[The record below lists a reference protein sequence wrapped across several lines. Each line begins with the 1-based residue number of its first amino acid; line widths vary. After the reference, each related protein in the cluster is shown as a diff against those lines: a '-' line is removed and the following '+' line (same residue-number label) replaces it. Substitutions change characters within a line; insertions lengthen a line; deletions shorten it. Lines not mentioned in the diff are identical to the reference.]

1 MKRIALIT
9 IFIFSIVLNLA
20 VAASLG
26 WHFFSAKHSAL
37 EIPATDNN
45 RLTEDDF
52 KMIGRC
58 CMQSGAPKIMMD
70 LRQKIVGKKAE
81 VLDLLAKSPGDARVA
96 SNKLDELNSLTG
108 EMEKQAAIRISQ
120 VMASLPAEKREAFL
134 IFLKNRMA
142 MGFGPGMSR
151 GGACRCCGH
160 SQTEAA
166 QK

>member
-9 IFIFSIVLNLA
+9 IFMFSIVLNLA
-20 VAASLG
+20 VAASVG
-26 WHFFSAKHSAL
+26 WHFFAAKHSAL
-37 EIPATDNN
+37 EIPATDN

-52 KMIGRC
+52 KIIGRC
-58 CMQSGAPKIMMD
+58 CMQSGGPKIMMD

-81 VLDLLAKSPGDARVA
+81 VLDLLAKSPGDPRVA

-108 EMEKQAAIRISQ
+108 EMEKQAATRISQ
-120 VMASLPAEKREAFL
+120 VIASLPPEKREAFL